1 MDSICAFLTA
11 IQRLQEDTFTRP
23 TIVGLVNVPEF
34 KGKDFKTH
42 TQMGMPIAYI
52 SILSKL

>member
-11 IQRLQEDTFTRP
+11 IQSLHEDTFTRP

-52 SILSKL
+52 SILPKL